1 VWAQRSAGERVSFR
15 EVIGHQRPIR
25 LLQRAIA
32 NDHLPHAYLFVGSE
46 GIGKKLVALTLA
58 KTINCEEGKEDCCDR
73 CLSCRKIGDGNHPDV
88 SVIVPEGQFIRIDKI
103 RELQRS
109 LSYRPFEGKKRV
121 CILDGADRMKAEGA
135 NALLKTL
142 EEPPPSTLLLLV
154 ASERERLLPTI
165 VSRCQQLTF
174 TRLPMDQMVGELINR
189 HAIGEREART
199 VAALAQGS
207 LGRALQ
213 MWDHE
218 VWEKRGEIVHALM
231 DLPGQRVHKAFTLA
245 QSLVDFGEH
254 LPLVFLV
261 MISWYRDLILWKEGR
276 GVDGLINQDLCEE
289 VKRGGNLMSRRS
301 LIRRIEA
308 VNETSRA
315 LTHNANRLLAME
327 HLMLQLR

>member
-1 VWAQRSAGERVSFR
+1 
-15 EVIGHQRPIR
+15 
-25 LLQRAIA
+25 
-32 NDHLPHAYLFVGSE
+32 
-46 GIGKKLVALTLA
+46 
-58 KTINCEEGKEDCCDR
+58 
-73 CLSCRKIGDGNHPDV
+73 
-88 SVIVPEGQFIRIDKI
+88 
-103 RELQRS
+103 
-109 LSYRPFEGKKRV
+109 
-121 CILDGADRMKAEGA
+121 
-135 NALLKTL
+135 
-142 EEPPPSTLLLLV
+142 V

-315 LTHNANRLLAME
+315 LTHNANRLLAMV